1 MFNYIKNLLN
11 TTSENV
17 VVVRDLSVAAVKE
30 VAPATS
36 TFLEIQS
43 GNSANFNSDT
53 LLQMTLQEVG
63 SSIKKTSEEA
73 WYAIV
78 ADTRKVD
85 RQITKLLEM
94 NNLGGQEMKMFLYFG
109 GGAIA
114 TYHLSLWAAWVIA
127 ILSLL
132 GFLAGLILSSLVQL
146 GGQVAA
152 YLLIGGLFAVSLNAI
167 IDDIIQF
174 VSWISDSNETKDHE
188 LIVA

>member
-1 MFNYIKNLLN
+1 
-11 TTSENV
+11 
-17 VVVRDLSVAAVKE
+17 
-30 VAPATS
+30 
-36 TFLEIQS
+36 
-43 GNSANFNSDT
+43 
-53 LLQMTLQEVG
+53 MTLQEVG

-73 WYAIV
+73 WYAIM
-78 ADTRKVD
+78 ADTRKID

-109 GGAIA
+109 GGVIA

-174 VSWISDSNETKDHE
+174 VSWISDSNETKDNE

>member
-1 MFNYIKNLLN
+1 MFIYIKNLLS

-17 VVVRDLSVAAVKE
+17 VVVRDLSVAAAKE

-43 GNSANFNSDT
+43 GNSANFDSDK

-73 WYAIV
+73 WYAIM
-78 ADTRKVD
+78 ADTRKID

-109 GGAIA
+109 GGVIA

-146 GGQVAA
+146 GA
-152 YLLIGGLFAVSLNAI
+152 YLLIGSLFAVSLNAI

-174 VSWISDSNETKDHE
+174 VSWISDSNETKDNE

>member
-1 MFNYIKNLLN
+1 MFNYIKNLLS

-17 VVVRDLSVAAVKE
+17 VVVRDLSVAAAKE

-43 GNSANFNSDT
+43 GNSANFDSDK

-73 WYAIV
+73 WYAIM
-78 ADTRKVD
+78 ADTRKID

-109 GGAIA
+109 GGVIA

-152 YLLIGGLFAVSLNAI
+152 YLLIGSLFAVSLNAI

-174 VSWISDSNETKDHE
+174 VSWISDSNETKDNE

>member
-1 MFNYIKNLLN
+1 MFNYIKNLLS

-17 VVVRDLSVAAVKE
+17 VVVRDLSVAAAKE

-43 GNSANFNSDT
+43 GNSANFDSDK

-73 WYAIV
+73 WYAIM
-78 ADTRKVD
+78 ADTRKID

-152 YLLIGGLFAVSLNAI
+152 YLLIGSLFAVSLNAI

-174 VSWISDSNETKDHE
+174 VSWISDSNETKDNE